1 MRISDTYVN
10 QGHGLYSR
18 TGSEQSYRGMD
29 HGGCTVPR
37 ASQLGNRNK
46 FYSQSLLDYYEATN
60 QAKLNRT
67 GVLEQQK
74 LVEALSGKNLYP
86 KTPMSTHPA
95 YKPYPLSVCGNAATS
110 QPGGPARNSGCLSQ
124 PHPSK
129 NP

>member
-1 MRISDTYVN
+1 
-10 QGHGLYSR
+10 
-18 TGSEQSYRGMD
+18 MD
-29 HGGCTVPR
+29 HGGCAVPR

-46 FYSQSLLDYYEATN
+46 MYSQSLLDYYEATN

-110 QPGGPARNSGCLSQ
+110 QPRGPSRISGSLSRS
-124 PHPSK
+124 HPFK